1 MLRLISIWVE
11 NNISSIMIAS
21 STCAITL
28 AYLTLTILKDL
39 LIAIEINYS
48 IKLIKSTGQLQY
60 PNPEVHIEA

>member
-1 MLRLISIWVE
+1 
-11 NNISSIMIAS
+11 MIAS